1 MTKYI
6 SIVAPDSLVVLD
18 GEAVSLP
25 TLQTLLDKIEP
36 GIRAVQIAG
45 DAAEVEHHDL
55 SKPNSRERPAS
66 AFAEVIAAARAALA
80 EAQKPPPPPT
90 TEELWASLRAR
101 RNDLLAESDW
111 TQIPG
116 SPLSTEVGN
125 ATATWRQALRDL
137 PANTNDPASP
147 IWPVRPNR

>member
-25 TLQTLLDKIEP
+25 TLRILLDKVEP
-36 GIRAVQIAG
+36 GIRAVQIKG
-45 DAAEVEHHDL
+45 DEAEVEYNSL
-55 SKPNSRERPAS
+55 AKFNSREHPAS
-66 AFAEVIAAARAALA
+66 AFAEVIAAARAVLV

-111 TQIPG
+111 RQMSD
-116 SPLSTEVGN
+116 SPLNTEDR
-125 ATATWRQALRDL
+125 ATWAAYRQSLRDL
-137 PANTNDPASP
+137 PANTTDPASP